1 MSEDLQRNAIF
12 GQEVQDFLLSPIGRY
27 LAGRAQEEAEE
38 ALQLLRRVAPWRT
51 RRVRQLQNQVQV
63 AEWFQ
68 QWLGNAVADGLNA
81 QQILED

>member
-1 MSEDLQRNAIF
+1 MDDLSDVAHF
-12 GQEVQDFLLSPIGRY
+12 GQNVQEFLLSPIGRY
-27 LAGRAQEEAEE
+27 LAGRAQEEADTGLE
-38 ALQLLRRVAPWRT
+38 LLWTVAPWRT
-51 RRVRQLQNQVQV
+51 RRIRQLQNQVQV